1 MTTPSNFIFLILNS
15 VSCLLFR
22 YKVGQHFGRHIDESV
37 DLGEGKRTH
46 YTLLIYLSGGSKQK
60 TKGVQSNVGDSS
72 SEPLV
77 GGETVF
83 YGSRN
88 GIVAEVNPL
97 SFLPTSLAIIL
108 HFVIVFFLSF
118 FFDNIF
124 FDLICLTLEVSFCWY
139 TSSLKPMVCTLQV
152 APTEGMALLH
162 IHGDMCML
170 HEARNVTKGIKYVFR
185 SDVAFAWWA
194 HDIFKWKRSG
204 KFSTPSLSP
213 DLYFGISWY

>member
-1 MTTPSNFIFLILNS
+1 MTTPSNFVFFILNS

-37 DLGEGKRTH
+37 DLGEGKHTH

-124 FDLICLTLEVSFCWY
+124 FYLICLTLEVSFC
-139 TSSLKPMVCTLQV
+139 
-152 APTEGMALLH
+152 
-162 IHGDMCML
+162 
-170 HEARNVTKGIKYVFR
+170 
-185 SDVAFAWWA
+185 
-194 HDIFKWKRSG
+194 
-204 KFSTPSLSP
+204 
-213 DLYFGISWY
+213 

>member
-1 MTTPSNFIFLILNS
+1 MHEYAFKFQLVLK
-15 VSCLLFR
+15 SCLLFR
-22 YKVGQHFGRHIDESV
+22 YKVGQHFGQHIDESV

-60 TKGVQSNVGDSS
+60 PKGVQSKARDSS

-97 SFLPTSLAIIL
+97 SFLLTSLAIIL
-108 HFVIVFFLSF
+108 HFVIVFFLPF
-118 FFDNIF
+118 FFDNILLSYL
-124 FDLICLTLEVSFCWY
+124 FDVR
-139 TSSLKPMVCTLQV
+139 SSVVLMCIVFEANDLLLQV

-162 IHGDMCML
+162 IHGDKCML

-185 SDVAFAWWA
+185 SDVAFA
-194 HDIFKWKRSG
+194 
-204 KFSTPSLSP
+204 
-213 DLYFGISWY
+213 

>member
-1 MTTPSNFIFLILNS
+1 MSFFLFQCFSFVVPFLVFCCVICLLHDYTFEFQFILNS

-22 YKVGQHFGRHIDESV
+22 YKVGQRFGQHIDESV

-46 YTLLIYLSGGSKQK
+46 YTLLIYLSGGSKEK

-108 HFVIVFFLSF
+108 HFVVVFFLSF
-118 FFDNIF
+118 FFDNNF
-124 FDLICLTLEVSFCWY
+124 FFLILSV
-139 TSSLKPMVCTLQV
+139 
-152 APTEGMALLH
+152 LH
-162 IHGDMCML
+162 
-170 HEARNVTKGIKYVFR
+170 
-185 SDVAFAWWA
+185 
-194 HDIFKWKRSG
+194 
-204 KFSTPSLSP
+204 
-213 DLYFGISWY
+213 